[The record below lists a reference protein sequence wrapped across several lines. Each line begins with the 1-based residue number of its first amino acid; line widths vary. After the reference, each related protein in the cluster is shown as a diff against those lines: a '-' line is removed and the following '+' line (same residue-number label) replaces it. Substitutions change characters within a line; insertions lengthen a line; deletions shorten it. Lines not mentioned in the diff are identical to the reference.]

1 MLVQT
6 IGIFKISILS
16 IYTFIFGIAI
26 GLAIA
31 SIIYL
36 LYVLRQM
43 NSSKFKEMSKI
54 KTKDYEFNPVAMSKK
69 EKIKFDEFKTSLDK
83 QKQVCALILEYEEI
97 FNDKKLRKGYT
108 NIEFAKYLSYSLLK
122 NIALIYNPNSKRPY
136 LDITISDATNLLRYA
151 SKRMDEILDF
161 NGLRI
166 LRRININTLRGTFT
180 FYKKVYDLKAVK
192 FIYKYKINKIL
203 FGFKVLINIINP
215 IYWVKKFIINSS
227 FEIITRKICINV
239 VQIVGEEAY
248 NVYSKNAFDKGVV
261 LIENK

>member
-6 IGIFKISILS
+6 IGIFKVSILS
-16 IYTFIFGIAI
+16 IYTFIFGIAL

-31 SIIYL
+31 TIIYL

-43 NSSKFKEMSKI
+43 NSAKFKEMTKI
-54 KTKDYEFNPVAMSKK
+54 KTKDYEFNPSVLNKK
-69 EKIKFDEFKTSLDK
+69 EKVKFDEFKSSLDK

-97 FNDKKLRKGYT
+97 FNDKELRKGRT
-108 NIEFAKYLSYSLLK
+108 NFEFTKYLSWSLIQ
-122 NIALIYNPNSKRPY
+122 NVAHIYNPKSKRPY

-166 LRRININTLRGTFT
+166 LRRININTFRGTFT
-180 FYKKVYDLKAVK
+180 FYKRVYDFKLVK
-192 FIYKYKINKIL
+192 LIYKYKLNKIL

-215 IYWVKKFIINSS
+215 LYWVRKFVINSS
-227 FEIITRKICINV
+227 FEIITRRICVNV
-239 VQIVGEEAY
+239 IQIIGEEAY
-248 NVYSKNAFDKGVV
+248 NIYSKNAFDKGVV
-261 LIENK
+261 LIEN